1 MLYLCL
7 VIQRCLRGT
16 PFAFCLYF
24 RVIVN
29 EKPLNL
35 EKTTSSVLSLLLLI
49 YVSDNHMKICLEI
62 YESEGNMEEDENK
75 DEKIRMEKDG
85 QIEEMERVLR
95 KEGEK
100 EEEEEKRS
108 LRSLLF
114 RKMMLKKIVN

>member
-1 MLYLCL
+1 
-7 VIQRCLRGT
+7 
-16 PFAFCLYF
+16 
-24 RVIVN
+24 
-29 EKPLNL
+29 
-35 EKTTSSVLSLLLLI
+35 
-49 YVSDNHMKICLEI
+49 MKICLEI
-62 YESEGNMEEDENK
+62 YESEGNIEEDENK

-95 KEGEK
+95 KEGKK